1 MWNFI
6 FVFGALLKSHFYI
19 VLYVLL
25 YCHIY
30 NMYNLL
36 IKVKGQLWNE
46 RPITLLNA
54 DYKLLA
60 HEKEIQKKLWRT

>member
-1 MWNFI
+1 
-6 FVFGALLKSHFYI
+6 
-19 VLYVLL
+19 
-25 YCHIY
+25 
-30 NMYNLL
+30 MYNLL